1 MALLFF
7 AGAMVFSY
15 PFVVDTINNFYD
27 QRVIDNYQI
36 QYQTAHKAQQKKQL
50 AQMKAEN
57 ESLLKQEH
65 TTNIPGMGLVEDPF
79 ESALKNNVKPSK
91 AYLQSHMIGAI
102 LFLLSML
109 VYLFLMKL
117 TTSY

>member
-36 QYQTAHKAQQKKQL
+36 QYQTAHKAQQKKTVGPD
-50 AQMKAEN
+50 
-57 ESLLKQEH
+57 ESK
-65 TTNIPGMGLVEDPF
+65 
-79 ESALKNNVKPSK
+79 K
-91 AYLQSHMIGAI
+91 
-102 LFLLSML
+102 
-109 VYLFLMKL
+109 
-117 TTSY
+117 